1 MEGIDRQMTIRAIT
15 AKTIFDGEQY
25 HSDSALVWKGDRI
38 VDIVPTSTLPS
49 SVIVTDV
56 GDKIVAP
63 GFIDIQVNGGG
74 DVMFN
79 SDTTVD
85 GIDTICRAHRQ
96 HGTAYLLPTLI
107 SATPEEM
114 KTALIAAESA
124 IEQGVA
130 GVLGVHLEGP
140 WLNKDKKGAHDDS
153 KFYSPTIEQLEA
165 FPWLERGVS
174 LVTLAAENVDTQALN
189 WLQQHHVVVSCGHS
203 NATQHQLTAEK
214 LASVNSFTHLF
225 NAMSP
230 LEGREPGTVGTALMT
245 DHAWCS
251 IIVDGI
257 HVATQ
262 NVLMAHKLK
271 PEGKLLIVTDAM
283 ASVGSRTNRFV
294 LDGEE
299 ISVQDGKLVNSSGSL
314 AGAHIGMDQ
323 SVANAITWGLNE
335 AEVLRMASTYPAEA
349 LNLDD
354 VGILKPGYRA
364 AATILNSDY
373 SSYAVLVDGALN
385 P

>member
-1 MEGIDRQMTIRAIT
+1 
-15 AKTIFDGEQY
+15 
-25 HSDSALVWKGDRI
+25 
-38 VDIVPTSTLPS
+38 
-49 SVIVTDV
+49 
-56 GDKIVAP
+56 
-63 GFIDIQVNGGG
+63 
-74 DVMFN
+74 
-79 SDTTVD
+79 
-85 GIDTICRAHRQ
+85 
-96 HGTAYLLPTLI
+96 
-107 SATPEEM
+107 
-114 KTALIAAESA
+114 
-124 IEQGVA
+124 
-130 GVLGVHLEGP
+130 
-140 WLNKDKKGAHDDS
+140 
-153 KFYSPTIEQLEA
+153 
-165 FPWLERGVS
+165 
-174 LVTLAAENVDTQALN
+174 
-189 WLQQHHVVVSCGHS
+189 
-203 NATQHQLTAEK
+203 
-214 LASVNSFTHLF
+214 
-225 NAMSP
+225 
-230 LEGREPGTVGTALMT
+230 MT

-323 SVANAITWGLNE
+323 SVANAIAWGLNE

>member
-1 MEGIDRQMTIRAIT
+1 MTVRAIT

-25 HSDSALVWKGDRI
+25 HSDSALVWRGDQI
-38 VDIVPTSTLPS
+38 VDIVAAALPS

-56 GDKIVAP
+56 GDKMVAP

-79 SDTTVD
+79 SETTAD

-107 SATPEEM
+107 SATPEQM
-114 KTALIAAESA
+114 KTALIATESA

-130 GVLGVHLEGP
+130 GVIGVHLEGP
-140 WLNKDKKGAHDDS
+140 WLNKDKKGAHDAN

-165 FPWLERGVS
+165 FPWVERGVN

-203 NATQHQLTAEK
+203 NATLHELTTEK
-214 LASVNSFTHLF
+214 RASLNGFTHVF
-225 NAMSP
+225 NAMSAI
-230 LEGREPGTVGTALMT
+230 EGREPGVVGTALMT

-257 HVATQ
+257 HVAPQ
-262 NVLMAHKLK
+262 NVLMAHRLK

-283 ASVGSRTNRFV
+283 ASVGSKTNRFV

-299 ISVQDGKLVNSSGSL
+299 ISVQDGKLVNSSGAL

-323 SVANAITWGLNE
+323 SVANAIAWGLEE
-335 AEVLRMASTYPAEA
+335 AEVLRMASTYPAQA
-349 LNLDD
+349 LNLNR
-354 VGILKPGYRA
+354 VGVLKPGYRA
-364 AATILNSDY
+364 AATVLNCDY
-373 SSYAVLVDGALN
+373 SAYAVLVDGKLN